1 MTCDKCSS
9 KRIVRID
16 AKCSDLARVT
26 CGQFTHDGYIPKD
39 MGVGG
44 GDYIAFSYC
53 LDCGKIQGSFPVKEC
68 SLEQSEENS
77 LEQSEE
83 NMCYCGH
90 PQNDHDFDGCSYG
103 KRCLQCNCVI

>member
-9 KRIVRID
+9 KRIVGID
-16 AKCSDLARVT
+16 TKCSDLARVT
-26 CGQFTHDGYIPKD
+26 CGQFTHDGYMPKD

-53 LDCGKIQGSFPVKEC
+53 LDCGKIQGSFPVKKC
-68 SLEQSEENS
+68 S

-90 PQNDHDFDGCSYG
+90 PQNDHDFDGSSYG
-103 KRCLQCNCVI
+103 RCLRLQCNCSYLE